1 MIFKGSRYEN
11 VGVMTV
17 TDARGRATMAL
28 KIRFVPPT
36 PAGFRHTV
44 IASDRLDLMAYH
56 YYRNPEK
63 FWLIGDANDEL
74 DAEELL
80 RQPGRQVLIPPD
92 RGSSA

>member
-44 IASDRLDLMAYH
+44 LASDRLDLMAYH

-63 FWLIGDANDEL
+63 FWLLADANEAVDPE
-74 DAEELL
+74 DLL
-80 RQPGRQVLIPPD
+80 EVGRSILVPPD
-92 RGSSA
+92 RSA